1 MAVPYFRFGFFVK
14 TGLFEFT
21 IHQLQLATIK
31 SWHTFSDHFW
41 DENFWK
47 KTILRTQILFCPKN
61 RVSKMCKNHL
71 LSEFSKRGQYLPNL
85 PVGSLFTPNLK
96 KVIFLET
103 NLKFGVKKSGILKT
117 WLKGI
122 LNPYF
127 HFGVIL
133 KTVKTGFWD
142 FGSLAARKLFHFG
155 MWNHDILDPKSPAS

>member
-1 MAVPYFRFGFFVK
+1 M
-14 TGLFEFT
+14 
-21 IHQLQLATIK
+21 
-31 SWHTFSDHFW
+31 
-41 DENFWK
+41 
-47 KTILRTQILFCPKN
+47 RTQILFCPKKW
-61 RVSKMCKNHL
+61 VLEMGQKHL

-85 PVGSLFTPNLK
+85 PLGCLFTQYRK

-142 FGSLAARKLFHFG
+142 FGSLAAGKLFHFG
-155 MWNHDILDPKSPAS
+155 MWDHDILDPKSPAS